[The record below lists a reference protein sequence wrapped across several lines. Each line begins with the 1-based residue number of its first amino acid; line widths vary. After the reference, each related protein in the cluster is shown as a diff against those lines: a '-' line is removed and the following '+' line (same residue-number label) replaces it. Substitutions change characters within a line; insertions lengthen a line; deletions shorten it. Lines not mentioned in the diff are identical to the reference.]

1 MSQTQYQKVREF
13 MQAFGQ
19 ECPTETA
26 LPSEKIREMRFR
38 LIDEER
44 EEWDTAKTEVDKL
57 DAVLDL
63 SYVILGA
70 AIDIG
75 IPEDQLEPR
84 SRPSDYGLADINF
97 DLRHATV
104 IPFARSLINM
114 MLKWVEEEAEY
125 QGWSQWTM
133 EAGFNEVHRSN
144 MSKMW
149 TKSQA
154 LTRLHLDGD
163 IFIKPGYGQ
172 EGMVVVVNA
181 SGKIIKPPSYSKANL
196 GPILEGAK

>member
-1 MSQTQYQKVREF
+1 

-19 ECPTETA
+19 EVPTETA

-44 EEWDTAKTEVDKL
+44 GEWDTAKTYVDKF
-57 DAVLDL
+57 DAALDL
-63 SYVILGA
+63 SYVIIGA

-84 SRPSDYGLADINF
+84 SRPSNYGLSDLNL

-104 IPFARSLINM
+104 IPFAKSLINM
-114 MLKWVEEEAEY
+114 MLKWVEEEVAFH
-125 QGWSQWTM
+125 GWNQWTM

-149 TKSQA
+149 TRSQVMM
-154 LTRLHLDGD
+154 RLHIDGD
-163 IFIKPGYGQ
+163 IFYRPAVGNDDLFIVTNP
-172 EGMVVVVNA
+172 
-181 SGKIIKPPSYSKANL
+181 SGKIIKSPSYSPANL
-196 GPILEGAK
+196 GPILEGVK

>member
-1 MSQTQYQKVREF
+1 

-19 ECPTETA
+19 EVPTETA

-38 LIDEER
+38 LIYEEQ
-44 EEWDTAKTEVDKL
+44 EEWETAKTYVDKF

-84 SRPSDYGLADINF
+84 SRPSDYGLEHLNL

-104 IPFARSLINM
+104 IPFAKSLINM
-114 MLKWVEEEAEY
+114 MLKWVEEEVAF
-125 QGWSQWTM
+125 QGWNQWTM

-149 TKSQA
+149 TRSQVMM
-154 LTRLHLDGD
+154 RLHIDGD
-163 IFIKPGYGQ
+163 IFYRPAGSNDDLF
-172 EGMVVVVNA
+172 VVTNPS
-181 SGKIIKPPSYSKANL
+181 SGKIIKSPSYAPANL
-196 GPILEGAK
+196 GPILEGKV